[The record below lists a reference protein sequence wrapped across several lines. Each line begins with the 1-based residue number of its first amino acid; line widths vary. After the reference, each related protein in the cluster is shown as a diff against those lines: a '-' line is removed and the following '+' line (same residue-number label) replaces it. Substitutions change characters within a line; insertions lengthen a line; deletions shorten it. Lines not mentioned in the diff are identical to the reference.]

1 MEADSLQGALADAA
15 TARNMTARE
24 QEKVLRSGAKFRE
37 LLIANSDR
45 LLRIFKE
52 WDENGDGQISVKE
65 FRRALPMLG
74 IRATRQEVDVLFES
88 FDQDGSGAIT
98 FAELSRLLDAGQEID
113 APPPRKRPLPLRVV
127 GGLLAVFNF
136 TSTQTLMRAPRPRRR
151 ADP

>member
-65 FRRALPMLG
+65 FRRALPMLRPIG
-74 IRATRQEVDVLFES
+74 NQNLFRRFTWQSFYSYFRASVPPSARLRNL
-88 FDQDGSGAIT
+88 
-98 FAELSRLLDAGQEID
+98 ELS
-113 APPPRKRPLPLRVV
+113 VV
-127 GGLLAVFNF
+127 SFHGA
-136 TSTQTLMRAPRPRRR
+136 
-151 ADP
+151 